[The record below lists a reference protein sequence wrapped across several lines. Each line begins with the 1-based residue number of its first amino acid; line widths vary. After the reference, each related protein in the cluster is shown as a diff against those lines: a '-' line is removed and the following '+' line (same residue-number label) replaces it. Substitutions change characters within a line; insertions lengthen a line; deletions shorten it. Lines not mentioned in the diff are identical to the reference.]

1 MAQWAGTWPYYCYAE
16 DSVPSQGTS
25 SMGVAKKKNPITE
38 NIWKILKCLQTII
51 HFLISHALRK
61 KPQGKLKIILNRRE
75 MSSPKVVGCSSGST

>member
-25 SMGVAKKKNPITE
+25 SMGVAKKKEPDNRKYLENPQMFA
-38 NIWKILKCLQTII
+38 NNI